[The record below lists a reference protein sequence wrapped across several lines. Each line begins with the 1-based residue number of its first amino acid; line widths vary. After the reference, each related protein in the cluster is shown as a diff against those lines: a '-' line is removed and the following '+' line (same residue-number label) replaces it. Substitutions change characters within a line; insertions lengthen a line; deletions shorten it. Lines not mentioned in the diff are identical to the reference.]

1 MLWKLPVVFI
11 CENNGYAMG
20 TSVERTSTTTEI
32 WKLGLGYEMPSG
44 PVDGMDPEKVAKS
57 VDDAIN
63 RARSGGGPTFLEMK
77 TYRYRG
83 HSMSDAQH
91 YRTKDEVQEY
101 KDIDPINKVKDLILK
116 KKYASKKQIEEIDL
130 RVKERVKECE
140 KFAEESPFP
149 EKNIMYDSV
158 YEQQNYPF
166 LKHKI

>member
-1 MLWKLPVVFI
+1 
-11 CENNGYAMG
+11 
-20 TSVERTSTTTEI
+20 
-32 WKLGLGYEMPSG
+32 
-44 PVDGMDPEKVAKS
+44 
-57 VDDAIN
+57 
-63 RARSGGGPTFLEMK
+63 
-77 TYRYRG
+77 
-83 HSMSDAQH
+83 MSDAQH

-101 KDIDPINKVKDLILK
+101 KDIDPINKVKDVILK